1 MMQGATVPTIEPALA
16 VDDCP
21 RCAVHL
27 APAWTIMQFR
37 RCLKEDGWKLIDPKA
52 KLLAV
57 LDTRATKGAAPW
69 MPKAS
74 AATAMSRGY

>member
-1 MMQGATVPTIEPALA
+1 MKM
-16 VDDCP
+16 
-21 RCAVHL
+21 
-27 APAWTIMQFR
+27 
-37 RCLKEDGWKLIDPKA
+37 IDPKA

>member
-1 MMQGATVPTIEPALA
+1 MIEPALA
-16 VDDCP
+16 VDDGP
-21 RCAVHL
+21 RCAAHQL
-27 APAWTIMQFR
+27 ETIMQFR
-37 RCLKEDGWKLIDPKA
+37 RCLKEEGWKMIDPKA

>member
-1 MMQGATVPTIEPALA
+1 
-16 VDDCP
+16 
-21 RCAVHL
+21 
-27 APAWTIMQFR
+27 MQFR
-37 RCLKEDGWKLIDPKA
+37 RCLKEDGWKMIDPKA